1 MNPTMKKYFFGDTI
15 ARWAVRLGMF
25 ALLPVSLTAVLRW
38 YTHGLDSEVA
48 LRLKIFG
55 VLFLL
60 SAAFLVIAI
69 VKGERMS
76 TRKLKHSRKSQ

>member
-1 MNPTMKKYFFGDTI
+1 MKKYFLGDTI

-25 ALLPVSLTAVLRW
+25 LLLPVALTAGFRW
-38 YTHGLDSEVA
+38 YANGFDPEVA
-48 LRLKIFG
+48 LRLKILG

-60 SAAFLVIAI
+60 SATVWVIAA

-76 TRKLKHSRKSQ
+76 NRKLKYSRKSQ

>member
-1 MNPTMKKYFFGDTI
+1 MKKYFLGDTI

-25 ALLPVSLTAVLRW
+25 ALLPVALTAGFRW
-38 YTHGLDSEVA
+38 YVRGLDPEVV
-48 LRLKIFG
+48 LRLKILG

-60 SAAFLVIAI
+60 SALFLVVAE

-76 TRKLKHSRKSQ
+76 N